1 MSLLPFVGPACLGD
15 SGAKFQGRLGGLGQQ
30 GGNGRK
36 GLLPRPLSTQQLLNG
51 LKRLFRR
58 VGVKN

>member
-1 MSLLPFVGPACLGD
+1 MSLLPFVGPACLG
-15 SGAKFQGRLGGLGQQ
+15 AKFQGRLGGSGQQ